1 MRYGPGPW
9 VAALVAAGYRMFAV
23 NPMQVARYRERHT
36 TSGAKGDATDTYMK
50 TEGTNFKHC
59 FRVGIL

>member
-1 MRYGPGPW
+1 
-9 VAALVAAGYRMFAV
+9 MFAV